1 MIRFMLRK
9 WTTKGKVLWP
19 GGGRDAAVVTNNIAD
34 SEADQGDEVEGNP
47 PPIAGRS
54 CETTAGRQDDDG

>member
-1 MIRFMLRK
+1 MIRFMWRK

-34 SEADQGDEVEGNP
+34 SEADQRGSS
-47 PPIAGRS
+47 R
-54 CETTAGRQDDDG
+54 RQSPSHRQKKL